1 MIIKP
6 AKRIFNSDKT
16 RRSYSDLN
24 FGVTFFGIQCI
35 NIESL
40 MKKRRQNGAK
50 IMQKIIEKKL
60 NVFGLCRISDVR
72 LVKQVLFGVMNETNQ
87 RERTRRR

>member
-16 RRSYSDLN
+16 CRSYSDLN
-24 FGVTFFGIQCI
+24 FGDTFFGIQCI

-40 MKKRRQNGAK
+40 MKKRRQKWSKNSAK
-50 IMQKIIEKKL
+50 
-60 NVFGLCRISDVR
+60 DY
-72 LVKQVLFGVMNETNQ
+72 
-87 RERTRRR
+87 REEAKRVWSTQNIRRAAGKTSAVWCHE